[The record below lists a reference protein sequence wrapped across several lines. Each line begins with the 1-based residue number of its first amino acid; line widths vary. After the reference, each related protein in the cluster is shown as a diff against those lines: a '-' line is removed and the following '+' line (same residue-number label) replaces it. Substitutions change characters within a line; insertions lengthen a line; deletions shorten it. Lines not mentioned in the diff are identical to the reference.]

1 MNTNV
6 MIYTIGYDISLYSIY
21 IINMYIYHSILH
33 IFKNIPYMD
42 PMGTII
48 EYIIMIYH
56 YYILY
61 YDNGIPL

>member
-1 MNTNV
+1 MNTHV

-48 EYIIMIYH
+48 NPYETLVFA
-56 YYILY
+56 ILF
-61 YDNGIPL
+61 G